1 MPPPRAQGASPL
13 VLAAAAGALCAG
25 AVLVAPAALLP
36 HPACPVPA
44 LTGLHCPGCGGLR
57 CAAALA
63 HGDLGAALGANAL
76 VVAAL
81 AVLALFLALRLT
93 SALRRRP
100 PPAPPPRVVAWG
112 LGGATLAFTVLRN
125 LPIGAALAP

>member
-1 MPPPRAQGASPL
+1 MPPPRAQGARSL
-13 VLAAAAGALCAG
+13 GWAAAAGVFCAG

-63 HGDLGAALGANAL
+63 RGDLGAALGANAL
-76 VVAAL
+76 VVAAG
-81 AVLALFLALRLT
+81 AVLALFLALRLM
-93 SALRRRP
+93 SALLRRP
-100 PPAPPPRVVAWG
+100 PPAPPPRAVAWG
-112 LGGATLAFTVLRN
+112 LGGAALAFTVLRN
-125 LPIGAALAP
+125 LPIGAVLAP